1 MLGGGT
7 VVAIVACAQHY
18 YHYHE
23 YRTSVVIGISSVES
37 IEVLMRC
44 WGDRVS
50 ECTPDIHHHRHCYTL
65 HLLTLSPRRIELR
78 WCFWLRSFSVAR
90 QIYVA
95 TDEASKSHWTC
106 ARRRCC
112 YNKLAKANVCVCMCS
127 TGIYIYILFSAQ
139 RIQLVVQRTMHHIR
153 PPMNKSH
160 EIDWNR
166 LLECEFRNIN
176 GNIFFSGS
184 KWMWAPHLA
193 RPPQSYLTQLHIV
206 HKALQL
212 GCHCGGWTIIICG
225 IYDDVVV

>member
-50 ECTPDIHHHRHCYTL
+50 ECTPDIHHHRHCNTL

-78 WCFWLRSFSVAR
+78 WCFWLRSFSVAW

-127 TGIYIYILFSAQ
+127 TGIYIYIVFCSAHSISCSKDDASHKATNEQISWDWLKPTTWMWISKYKREHFLFGFE
-139 RIQLVVQRTMHHIR
+139 
-153 PPMNKSH
+153 MNVSTA
-160 EIDWNR
+160 
-166 LLECEFRNIN
+166 
-176 GNIFFSGS
+176 SGS
-184 KWMWAPHLA
+184 TAAVLLNA
-193 RPPQSYLTQLHIV
+193 
-206 HKALQL
+206 AA
-212 GCHCGGWTIIICG
+212 HCA
-225 IYDDVVV
+225 